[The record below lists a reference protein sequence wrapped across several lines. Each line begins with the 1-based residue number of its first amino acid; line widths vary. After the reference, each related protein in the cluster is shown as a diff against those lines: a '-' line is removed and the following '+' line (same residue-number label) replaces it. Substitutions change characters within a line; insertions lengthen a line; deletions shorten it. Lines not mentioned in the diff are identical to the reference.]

1 MSSIIIPTFII
12 LSEIDGK
19 HIDMD
24 IFVDIHLMWAADR
37 KANFLNEH
45 KTNVNRSNKVS
56 SRFFGTIMQTHQ
68 RSALDSRISSGM

>member
-24 IFVDIHLMWAADR
+24 IFIDIHLMWATDR

-45 KTNVNRSNKVS
+45 KPNKNRNNKVS
-56 SRFFGTIMQTHQ
+56 SRSFGTTRQTHQ
-68 RSALDSRISSGM
+68 RSTMDSQISSGM